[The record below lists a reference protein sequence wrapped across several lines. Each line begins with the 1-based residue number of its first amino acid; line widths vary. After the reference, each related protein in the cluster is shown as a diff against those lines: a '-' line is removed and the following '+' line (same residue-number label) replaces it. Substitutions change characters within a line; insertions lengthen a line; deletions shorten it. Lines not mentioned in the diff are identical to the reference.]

1 MKNLSLVAFSL
12 LASVQLSAAGL
23 LDDLVGKWT
32 LNRTEPGVRIT
43 TVFKRV
49 GNRGLRADSK
59 TIVPGLG
66 TAIGVT
72 NYNANG
78 TVRGNVKRDGAVVTT
93 LTGTWR
99 ISGNKLIEEVVLSS
113 PLFGEADQ
121 KTTVT
126 LVNPNKL
133 GTVNILDGNRTTGT
147 LSRNR

>member
-1 MKNLSLVAFSL
+1 MKNLTLIGISL
-12 LASVQLSAAGL
+12 LASVQLSSAGL

-32 LNRTEPGVRIT
+32 LNRTEPGVSIT
-43 TVFKRV
+43 TVFTRV
-49 GNRGLRADSK
+49 GNKGLRTNSK

-78 TVRGNVKRDGAVVTT
+78 TVRGNVKRGGVVQTT

-99 ISGNKLIEEVVLSS
+99 ITGNKLIEEVVISS
-113 PLFGEADQ
+113 PLFGEANQ

-133 GTVNILDGNRTTGT
+133 KTVNILNGDRTTGT
-147 LSRNR
+147 LSKNR